1 MRFFQGPRCYSDC
14 DRKRIL
20 NNKDLISTLQ
30 KSLCQVANKNS
41 RETNQ
46 MEATCHGLDKVP
58 NNGDGEKYF
67 DSK

>member
-1 MRFFQGPRCYSDC
+1 M
-14 DRKRIL
+14 
-20 NNKDLISTLQ
+20 
-30 KSLCQVANKNS
+30 
-41 RETNQ
+41 ETDQ